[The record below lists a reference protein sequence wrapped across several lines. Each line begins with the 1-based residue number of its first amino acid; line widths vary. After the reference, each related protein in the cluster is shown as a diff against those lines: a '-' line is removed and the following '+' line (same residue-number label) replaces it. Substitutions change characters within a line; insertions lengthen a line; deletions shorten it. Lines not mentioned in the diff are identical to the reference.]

1 MLNSQNRNIAS
12 APLAQVM
19 AVPLNRFDAPGALF
33 QWLYVP
39 AVSNSR
45 REGKSRRS
53 GANSLGVFRGPQIEP
68 KRSELSRT
76 PCFCEHSKKVVNL
89 IALPL
94 PDLQHLDMKFGF
106 EKVPLDDDESL
117 LPEKKNDHALRS
129 RLEKTTI
136 HHSYCLFSFIT
147 GLIIAG
153 FIGVRLGH
161 YLGRYQTMLWCKIRS
176 DNSYGHH

>member
-1 MLNSQNRNIAS
+1 
-12 APLAQVM
+12 M

-33 QWLYVP
+33 QRLYVP

-45 REGKSRRS
+45 REGKSRR
-53 GANSLGVFRGPQIEP
+53 GEANCIQVSQIEP

-76 PCFCEHSKKVVNL
+76 PCFCEHSKKFVNW

-94 PDLQHLDMKFGF
+94 PDLQHLNMKFRF
-106 EKVPLDDDESL
+106 EAVPLDDDESL
-117 LPEKKNDHALRS
+117 LPEKKNDHSLRS
-129 RLEKTTI
+129 GLEKTTI

-153 FIGVRLGH
+153 FIGVWLGH
-161 YLGRYQTMLWCKIRS
+161 YLGRYQTMMWCC
-176 DNSYGHH
+176 